1 MGSVLS
7 RFTQLFNF
15 CSSPQH
21 KILILGLDGAG
32 KTTLLYWTR
41 LQTAIVTIPTV
52 GLNVEEV
59 KLPKTR
65 ITFLA
70 WDIGGQDK
78 LRILWSR
85 FYEGTKG
92 LVFIVDSSDVQR
104 LDLACKQ
111 LETVINDPVMKDIP
125 VLVLANKQDLP
136 TAVNVLDLE
145 KRLKLICLQEDGHR
159 WMIRATVATTG
170 QGVMEALESF
180 GGLVKRSSK
189 RQKNR

>member
-1 MGSVLS
+1 MGSLFS
-7 RFTQLFNF
+7 RFAQLLNF
-15 CSSPQH
+15 CPSPQH

-41 LQTAIVTIPTV
+41 LQTAIVTIPTI

-59 KLPKTR
+59 KLPKTK

-78 LRILWSR
+78 LRVLWSR

-92 LVFIVDSSDVQR
+92 LIFIVDSSDVQR
-104 LDLACKQ
+104 LDLACEQ
-111 LETVINDPVMKDIP
+111 LWSVLSDPIMKDIP

-136 TAVNVLDLE
+136 TAVNVSDLE
-145 KRLKLICLQEDGHR
+145 KRLKLICLNEDGHK

-170 QGVMEALESF
+170 QGVMDALESF
-180 GGLVKRSSK
+180 GGLVKQSLKQRK
-189 RQKNR
+189 YR

>member
-1 MGSVLS
+1 MGSLLS
-7 RFTQLFNF
+7 RFAQLFNF

-41 LQTAIVTIPTV
+41 LQTAIVTIPTI

-78 LRILWSR
+78 LRVLWSR

-92 LVFIVDSSDVQR
+92 LIFIVDSSDVER
-104 LDLACKQ
+104 LDLACEQ
-111 LETVINDPVMKDIP
+111 LRSVLSDPIMKDLP

-136 TAVNVLDLE
+136 TAVNVSDLE
-145 KRLKLICLQEDGHR
+145 KRLKLICLNEDGHE
-159 WMIRATVATTG
+159 WIIRATVATTG
-170 QGVMEALESF
+170 QGVMDALESF
-180 GGLVKRSSK
+180 GGLVKRSLK
-189 RQKNR
+189 QQKNR

>member
-7 RFTQLFNF
+7 RFAQLFNF
-15 CSSPQH
+15 YSSSQH

-41 LQTAIVTIPTV
+41 LQSAILTIPTI

-111 LETVINDPVMKDIP
+111 LETVLSDPIMKDIP

-136 TAVNVLDLE
+136 TAVNISDLE
-145 KRLKLICLQEDGHR
+145 KRLKLICLHEDGHK

-170 QGVMEALESF
+170 QGVMEALENF
-180 GGLVKRSSK
+180 GGLVKRSLK

>member
-1 MGSVLS
+1 MGSFLS

-15 CSSPQH
+15 YSLPQH

-41 LQTAIVTIPTV
+41 LQTAIVTIPTI

-78 LRILWSR
+78 LRVLWSR

-92 LVFIVDSSDVQR
+92 LIFIVDSSDVQR
-104 LDLACKQ
+104 LDLACEQ
-111 LETVINDPVMKDIP
+111 LQSVLSDPIMKDIP

-136 TAVNVLDLE
+136 TAISVFDLE
-145 KRLKLICLQEDGHR
+145 KRLKPICSNDDGHN

-170 QGVMEALESF
+170 QGVMDALESF
-180 GGLVKRSSK
+180 GGLVKQSLKQR
-189 RQKNR
+189 KNR